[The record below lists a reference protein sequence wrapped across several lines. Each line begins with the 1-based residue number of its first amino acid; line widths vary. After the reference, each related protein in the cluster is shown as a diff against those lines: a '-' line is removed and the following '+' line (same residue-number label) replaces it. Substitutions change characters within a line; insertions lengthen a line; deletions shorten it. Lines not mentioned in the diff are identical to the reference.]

1 MILADGQGSDWP
13 QDEPGALSVMYSMP
27 SLVKCCSK
35 GNRRGFLG
43 FPPRVSQPSA
53 LCGIL
58 EDTVLCCDRTL
69 GDALCWAKKHSL
81 L

>member
-1 MILADGQGSDWP
+1 MTMVLADGQGSDWP
-13 QDEPGALSVMYSMP
+13 EDEPGALSVMYRML

-43 FPPRVSQPSA
+43 FPPGVSQLAA

-58 EDTVLCCDRTL
+58 EDTVLSCDRAL
-69 GDALCWAKKHSL
+69 GDALYA
-81 L
+81 